1 MAGTLKLG
9 SSYSSFSDLEAAID
23 AYERCKFVN
32 YYKRS
37 SRSIEAHKKR
47 CLSMFNHGCCY
58 VTVSV
63 TVALFG
69 SDQSECHYHCQS
81 LSDSPVFK
89 GINPNP
95 ARKLN

>member
-47 CLSMFNHGCCY
+47 CPKIAN
-58 VTVSV
+58 
-63 TVALFG
+63 AA
-69 SDQSECHYHCQS
+69 
-81 LSDSPVFK
+81 
-89 GINPNP
+89 NP
-95 ARKLN
+95 ALVHAEITYFCICGGKNFKSRGKGQRQAHQ

>member
-47 CLSMFNHGCCY
+47 CPKIANAANPALVHAEITYY
-58 VTVSV
+58 VYVSLEPTSRDTAHVSV
-63 TVALFG
+63 ATAFT
-69 SDQSECHYHCQS
+69 QCMIH
-81 LSDSPVFK
+81 
-89 GINPNP
+89 I
-95 ARKLN
+95 